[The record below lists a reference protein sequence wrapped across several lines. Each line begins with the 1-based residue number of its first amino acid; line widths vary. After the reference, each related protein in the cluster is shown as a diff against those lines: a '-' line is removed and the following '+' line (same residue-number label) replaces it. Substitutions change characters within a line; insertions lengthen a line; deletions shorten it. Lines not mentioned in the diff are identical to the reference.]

1 MYALLFFDLKSESD
15 IFRDGHMWKKGVF
28 LEYSIEIAL
37 IGREGGNIL
46 SVKQNLAF
54 VRGLKSADNAQGCCL
69 AAAGRTEQCDEFI
82 LTDVEVQIVQNDIVT
97 VGFGNVH
104 KIDQFFAHSGESLL
118 NICRMLPHVCER
130 SMIC

>member
-1 MYALLFFDLKSESD
+1 MADKNNSQPDVNEQIKVRMDKLAALQEA
-15 IFRDGHMWKKGVF
+15 G
-28 LEYSIEIAL
+28 
-37 IGREGGNIL
+37 
-46 SVKQNLAF
+46 
-54 VRGLKSADNAQGCCL
+54 CL

-104 KIDQFFAHSGESLL
+104 KIDQFFAHSGESFL
-118 NICRMLPHVCER
+118 NICRMLPHVCGR

>member
-1 MYALLFFDLKSESD
+1 M
-15 IFRDGHMWKKGVF
+15 RKKGVF

-69 AAAGRTEQCDEFI
+69 AAAGRTDENDE
-82 LTDVEVQIVQNDIVT
+82 LTVRDVQAEFLNGDDAFVRDL
-97 VGFGNVH
+97 
-104 KIDQFFAHSGESLL
+104 KIGLRLVRGVLL
-118 NICRMLPHVCER
+118 LLLFLLLLLR
-130 SMIC
+130 

>member
-1 MYALLFFDLKSESD
+1 M
-15 IFRDGHMWKKGVF
+15 RKKGVF

-69 AAAGRTEQCDEFI
+69 AAAGRTENGDKF
-82 LTDVEVQIVQNDIVT
+82 LTAERQTDIAQRVHNAAASGIVLYNMVELEHLFT
-97 VGFGNVH
+97 
-104 KIDQFFAHSGESLL
+104 
-118 NICRMLPHVCER
+118 
-130 SMIC
+130 

>member
-1 MYALLFFDLKSESD
+1 M
-15 IFRDGHMWKKGVF
+15 RKKGVF

-69 AAAGRTEQCDEFI
+69 AAAGGLYFNRTI
-82 LTDVEVQIVQNDIVT
+82 KLTV
-97 VGFGNVH
+97 
-104 KIDQFFAHSGESLL
+104 L
-118 NICRMLPHVCER
+118 N
-130 SMIC
+130 